1 MSKDS
6 IFSPF
11 SLCVHKKLVTFDRP
25 AVMGILNIGNDS
37 FYDGGR
43 YTSVDK
49 ALSQAA
55 KLLSDGADIID
66 IGATSSKPGNR
77 LADANDEIS
86 RLSPV
91 IREIRRRFP
100 DAIISVDTYL
110 AASAAASIDCGAD
123 IINDISGGL
132 LDEQMFSTVARLQA
146 PYIMMHTTGRPD
158 EMQLKCEYNDI
169 IQDLCLFFSSRLDR
183 LYRLGVKDVWID
195 PGFGFGK
202 TLEQNYELL
211 DRLDELTSSFREPL
225 LVGVSRKSMIY
236 RKLGITPEE
245 ALNGTTVI
253 NTKALLRGAKILR
266 VHDPKPALEAINL
279 LLPAQNT
286 KTPTN

>member
-1 MSKDS
+1 MSKDTK
-6 IFSPF
+6 FSSF
-11 SLCVHKKLVTFDRP
+11 TICVHKKLVSFDRP
-25 AVMGILNIGNDS
+25 AVMGILNIGSDS

-43 YTSVDK
+43 YSSLDN
-49 ALSQAA
+49 ALSHAER
-55 KLLSDGADIID
+55 LLSDGADILD

-86 RLSPV
+86 RLTPV
-91 IREIRRRFP
+91 IKGIRSRFP
-100 DAIISVDTYL
+100 DSIISVDTYL
-110 AASAAASIDCGAD
+110 SQTAAASIDAGAD

-132 LDEQMFSTVARLQA
+132 LDQQMFSTVARLQV

-158 EMQLKCEYNDI
+158 EMQLKCEYDDI
-169 IQDLCLFFSSRLDR
+169 IQDLSLFFSSRLDQ

-211 DRLDELTSSFREPL
+211 DRLDELTSAFREPL

-236 RKLGITPEE
+236 RKLDITPQD

-253 NTKALLRGAKILR
+253 NTKALLRGARILR
-266 VHDPKPALEAINL
+266 VHDPKPALETIKL
-279 LLPAQNT
+279 LTQ
-286 KTPTN
+286 

>member
-1 MSKDS
+1 MSKDTK
-6 IFSPF
+6 FSPF
-11 SLCVHKKLVTFDRP
+11 SICVHKKLVSFDRP
-25 AVMGILNIGNDS
+25 AVMGILNIGSDS

-43 YTSVDK
+43 YSSLDN
-49 ALSQAA
+49 ALSHAER
-55 KLLSDGADIID
+55 LLSDGADILD

-86 RLSPV
+86 RLTPV
-91 IREIRRRFP
+91 IKGIRSRFP
-100 DAIISVDTYL
+100 DSIISVDTYL
-110 AASAAASIDCGAD
+110 SQTAAASIDAGAD

-132 LDEQMFSTVARLQA
+132 LDNQMFPTVARLQV

-158 EMQLKCEYNDI
+158 EMQLKCDYDDI
-169 IQDLCLFFSSRLDR
+169 IQDLSLFFSSRLDQ

-211 DRLDELTSSFREPL
+211 DRLDELTSAFCEPL

-236 RKLGITPEE
+236 RKLDITPQD

-253 NTKALLRGAKILR
+253 NTKALLRGARILR
-266 VHDPKPALEAINL
+266 VHDPKPALETIKL
-279 LLPAQNT
+279 LT
-286 KTPTN
+286 H

>member
-1 MSKDS
+1 MSKDTKFSSFS
-6 IFSPF
+6 I
-11 SLCVHKKLVTFDRP
+11 CVHKKLVSFDRP
-25 AVMGILNIGNDS
+25 AVMGILNIGSDS

-43 YTSVDK
+43 YSSLDN
-49 ALSQAA
+49 ALSQAER
-55 KLLSDGADIID
+55 LLSDGADILD

-77 LADANDEIS
+77 LANASDEIS

-91 IREIRRRFP
+91 IKGIRSRFP
-100 DAIISVDTYL
+100 DSIISVDTYL
-110 AASAAASIDCGAD
+110 SQTAAASIDAGAD

-132 LDEQMFSTVARLQA
+132 LDNQMFSTVARLQV

-158 EMQLKCEYNDI
+158 EMQLKCEYDDI
-169 IQDLCLFFSSRLDR
+169 IQDLSLFFSSRLDQ

-211 DRLDELTSSFREPL
+211 DRLDELTSLFREPL

-236 RKLGITPEE
+236 RKLDITPQD

-253 NTKALLRGAKILR
+253 NTKALMRGARILR
-266 VHDPKPALEAINL
+266 VHDPKPALETIKL
-279 LLPAQNT
+279 LTQ
-286 KTPTN
+286 

>member
-1 MSKDS
+1 MSKDTK
-6 IFSPF
+6 FSSF
-11 SLCVHKKLVTFDRP
+11 TICVHKKLVSFDRP
-25 AVMGILNIGNDS
+25 AVMGILNIGSDS

-43 YTSVDK
+43 YSSLDN
-49 ALSQAA
+49 ALSHAER
-55 KLLSDGADIID
+55 LLSDGADILD

-77 LADANDEIS
+77 LANASDEIS

-91 IREIRRRFP
+91 IKGIRSRFP
-100 DAIISVDTYL
+100 DSIISVDTYL
-110 AASAAASIDCGAD
+110 SQTAAASIDAGAD

-132 LDEQMFSTVARLQA
+132 LDNQMFSTVARLQV

-158 EMQLKCEYNDI
+158 EMQLKCEYDDI
-169 IQDLCLFFSSRLDR
+169 IQDLSLFFSSRLDQ

-211 DRLDELTSSFREPL
+211 DRLDELTSLFREPL

-236 RKLGITPEE
+236 RKLDITPQD

-253 NTKALLRGAKILR
+253 NTKALMRGARILR
-266 VHDPKPALEAINL
+266 VHDPKPALETIKL
-279 LLPAQNT
+279 LTQ
-286 KTPTN
+286 

>member
-1 MSKDS
+1 MSKDTKFSSFS
-6 IFSPF
+6 I
-11 SLCVHKKLVTFDRP
+11 CVHKKLVSFDRP
-25 AVMGILNIGNDS
+25 AVMGILNIGSDS

-43 YTSVDK
+43 YSSLDN
-49 ALSQAA
+49 ALSQAER
-55 KLLSDGADIID
+55 LLSDGADILD
-66 IGATSSKPGNR
+66 IGATSSKPGNH

-91 IREIRRRFP
+91 IKGIRSRFP
-100 DAIISVDTYL
+100 DSIISVDTYL
-110 AASAAASIDCGAD
+110 SQTAAASIDAGAD

-132 LDEQMFSTVARLQA
+132 LDNQMFSTVARLQV

-158 EMQLKCEYNDI
+158 EMQLKCDYDDI
-169 IQDLCLFFSSRLDR
+169 IQDLSLFFSSRLDQ

-211 DRLDELTSSFREPL
+211 DRLDELTSLFREPL

-236 RKLGITPEE
+236 RKLDITPQD

-253 NTKALLRGAKILR
+253 NTKALLRGARILR
-266 VHDPKPALEAINL
+266 VHDPKPALETIKL
-279 LLPAQNT
+279 LTQ
-286 KTPTN
+286 

>member
-1 MSKDS
+1 
-6 IFSPF
+6 
-11 SLCVHKKLVTFDRP
+11 
-25 AVMGILNIGNDS
+25 MGILNIGSDS

-43 YTSVDK
+43 YSSLDK
-49 ALSQAA
+49 ALSHAER
-55 KLLSDGADIID
+55 LLSDGADILD

-77 LADANDEIS
+77 LANASDEIS

-91 IREIRRRFP
+91 IKGIRSRFP
-100 DAIISVDTYL
+100 DSIISVDTYL
-110 AASAAASIDCGAD
+110 SQTAAAAIVAGAD

-132 LDEQMFSTVARLQA
+132 LDNQMFSTVALLQV

-158 EMQLKCEYNDI
+158 EMQLKCDYDDI
-169 IQDLCLFFSSRLDR
+169 IQDLSLFFSSRLDQ

-211 DRLDELTSSFREPL
+211 DRLDELTSAFREPL

-236 RKLGITPEE
+236 RKLDITPQD

-253 NTKALLRGAKILR
+253 NTKALMRGARILR
-266 VHDPKPALEAINL
+266 VHDPKPALETIKL
-279 LLPAQNT
+279 LTQ
-286 KTPTN
+286 

>member
-1 MSKDS
+1 MSKDTKFSSFS
-6 IFSPF
+6 I
-11 SLCVHKKLVTFDRP
+11 CVHKKLVSFDRP
-25 AVMGILNIGNDS
+25 AVMGILNIGSDS

-43 YTSVDK
+43 YSSLDN
-49 ALSQAA
+49 ALSQAER
-55 KLLSDGADIID
+55 LLSDGADILD

-77 LADANDEIS
+77 LADASDEIS
-86 RLSPV
+86 RLTPV
-91 IREIRRRFP
+91 IKGIRSRFP
-100 DAIISVDTYL
+100 DSIISVDTYL
-110 AASAAASIDCGAD
+110 SQTAAASIDAGAD

-132 LDEQMFSTVARLQA
+132 LDNQMFSTVARLQV

-158 EMQLKCEYNDI
+158 EMQLKCDYDDI
-169 IQDLCLFFSSRLDR
+169 IQDLSLFFSSRLDQ

-211 DRLDELTSSFREPL
+211 DRLDELTSAFREPL

-236 RKLGITPEE
+236 RKLDITPQD

-253 NTKALLRGAKILR
+253 NTKALLRGARILR
-266 VHDPKPALEAINL
+266 VHDPKPALETIKL
-279 LLPAQNT
+279 LTQ
-286 KTPTN
+286 

>member
-1 MSKDS
+1 MSKDTK
-6 IFSPF
+6 FSSF
-11 SLCVHKKLVTFDRP
+11 TICVHKKLVSFDRP
-25 AVMGILNIGNDS
+25 AVMGILNIGSDS

-43 YTSVDK
+43 YSSLDN
-49 ALSQAA
+49 ALPQAER
-55 KLLSDGADIID
+55 LLSDGADILD

-86 RLSPV
+86 RLTPV
-91 IREIRRRFP
+91 IKGIRSRFP
-100 DAIISVDTYL
+100 DSIISVDTYL
-110 AASAAASIDCGAD
+110 SQTAAASIDAGAD

-132 LDEQMFSTVARLQA
+132 LDQQMFSTVARLQV

-158 EMQLKCEYNDI
+158 EMQLKCEYDDI
-169 IQDLCLFFSSRLDR
+169 IQDLSLFFSSRLDQ

-211 DRLDELTSSFREPL
+211 DRLDELTSAFREPL

-236 RKLGITPEE
+236 RKLDISPQD

-253 NTKALLRGAKILR
+253 NTKALMRGARILR
-266 VHDPKPALEAINL
+266 VHDPKPALETIKL
-279 LLPAQNT
+279 LTQ
-286 KTPTN
+286 

>member
-1 MSKDS
+1 
-6 IFSPF
+6 
-11 SLCVHKKLVTFDRP
+11 
-25 AVMGILNIGNDS
+25 MGILNIGSDS

-43 YTSVDK
+43 YSSLDK
-49 ALSQAA
+49 ALSHAER
-55 KLLSDGADIID
+55 LLSDGADILD

-77 LADANDEIS
+77 LANASDEIS

-91 IREIRRRFP
+91 IKGIRSRFP
-100 DAIISVDTYL
+100 DSIISVDTYL
-110 AASAAASIDCGAD
+110 SQTAAASIDAGAD

-132 LDEQMFSTVARLQA
+132 LDNQMFSTVALLQV

-158 EMQLKCEYNDI
+158 EMQLKCEYDDI
-169 IQDLCLFFSSRLDR
+169 IQDLSLFFSSRLDQ

-211 DRLDELTSSFREPL
+211 DRLDELTSAFREPL

-236 RKLGITPEE
+236 RKLDITPQD

-253 NTKALLRGAKILR
+253 NTKALMRGARILR
-266 VHDPKPALEAINL
+266 VHDPKPALETIKL
-279 LLPAQNT
+279 LTQ
-286 KTPTN
+286 